1 MTASKSPAPKSPSPS
16 SSFRDLLPA
25 RPRLYSSLL
34 IGCGA
39 FAALSGRVDL
49 PLRVVLCWDIA
60 ATLYLLLAFIMMI
73 RSTPQSMRTRAVREQ
88 DGRWTVLTLM
98 AAAASASLIAIGF
111 ILSGMKDLPPEMV
124 AVHVILAGLTIVLS
138 WVFVNTLFA
147 QIYAHEFYGPKRG
160 PKDPTSID
168 FPREPTPDY
177 WDFLY
182 FSAVIGM
189 TCQVSDV
196 AIQSRLVRRVALAH
210 GVLSF
215 FFNTGILA
223 LSVNIGASLL

>member
-1 MTASKSPAPKSPSPS
+1 
-16 SSFRDLLPA
+16 LLPA

-34 IGCGA
+34 IGCA
-39 FAALSGRVDL
+39 VFAALPPRLDL
-49 PLRVVLCWDIA
+49 PVRIVLGWDIA
-60 ATLYLLLAFIMMI
+60 ATLYLGLAFVMML
-73 RSTPQSMRTRAVREQ
+73 RSTPKSMRSRAEREQ

-98 AAAASASLIAIGF
+98 AGAASASLIAIGF
-111 ILSGMKDLPPEMV
+111 ILTGLKDMPPDV
-124 AVHVILAGLTIVLS
+124 LIFHVLLAGITIISS

-147 QIYAHEFYGPKRG
+147 QIYAHEYFGPERG
-160 PKDPTSID
+160 PKDPPPID
-168 FPREPTPDY
+168 FPGETAPDY

-182 FSAVIGM
+182 FAAVIGM

-196 AIQSRLVRRVALAH
+196 AIHARVARRVALAQ

>member
-1 MTASKSPAPKSPSPS
+1 MPQPSLR
-16 SSFRDLLPA
+16 SSFRALLPA

-34 IGCGA
+34 IGCA
-39 FAALSGRVDL
+39 VFASL
-49 PLRVVLCWDIA
+49 PHSLHLPVRVVLGWDVA
-60 ATLYLLLAFIMMI
+60 ATLYLALAFVMMM
-73 RSTPQSMRTRAVREQ
+73 RSTPKSMRSRAEREQ

-98 AAAASASLIAIGF
+98 AGAASVSLIAIGF
-111 ILSGMKDLPPEMV
+111 VLSGIKDLPPDVMV
-124 AVHVILAGLTIVLS
+124 LHVLLSGVTIVFS

-147 QIYAHEFYGPKRG
+147 QIYAHEYFGPQR
-160 PKDPTSID
+160 DPNEPPPLD
-168 FPREPTPDY
+168 FPDETAPDY

-196 AIQSRLVRRVALAH
+196 AIRSRVARRVALAQ